1 VTVDEINRE
10 QIRLIDEELDRLKQ
24 MANVV
29 DLGAFVKFENNRRR
43 SRWEAHKKRLQPIT
57 KERSRRVNG

>member
-29 DLGAFVKFENNRRR
+29 DLGAFVKFENNRRIAVQ
-43 SRWEAHKKRLQPIT
+43 EA
-57 KERSRRVNG
+57 